1 MSWFKTKKLTHTQV
15 KKEIQN
21 TENPKKKYR
30 IIRWIFIV
38 LICLSSSVFAV
49 IFLMNINK
57 DNSKF
62 GSENF
67 QPIIQSDFLS
77 LKKAWTINVLIAG
90 IGWQG
95 HDWSDLTD
103 SIILASLNGDDKK
116 VTLLSIPRDLYVSY
130 PEGKWAGRINNLYG
144 LWKANAVGVKYLAD
158 KVTEITGQP
167 IDHYVIIDFTG
178 FKKIIDVLGGIEID
192 VPADLIDREYPNDNW
207 WYETLSIKKWLQI
220 MNGDTALKYS
230 RSRHSTSDF
239 DRSNRQQL
247 VIKAI
252 KKNLFS
258 ADTAMSPTKISTI
271 FSTVMDHLDTD
282 MSLATMA
289 DTIFSY
295 RSISE
300 DAIKIHTLNN
310 ECISLR
316 QCMTWAYLYSPS
328 RDLFDGASV
337 IIPENARVNK
347 LSYYWD
353 IRRFVDMIFRFPD
366 IATSQDEIILV
377 STKNNLKITQSIAL
391 SLSKLG
397 IKISNRHPI
406 ITATWSVGLSHIN
419 IYWHPDLSIGINPDW
434 VSVQALKYLEESI
447 PYSIVTHNEYVSN
460 DGPKIEIVIG
470 DDIAHYFSF
479 VTPIYYIPTTPTK
492 TNVSGEESLWSGS
505 SKWKKSIKKEVPLTK
520 KSIQWSI
527 SPETITSA
535 VVPASSIPRVGE
547 WEDFGG

>member
-1 MSWFKTKKLTHTQV
+1 
-15 KKEIQN
+15 
-21 TENPKKKYR
+21 
-30 IIRWIFIV
+30 
-38 LICLSSSVFAV
+38 
-49 IFLMNINK
+49 MNISK

-62 GSENF
+62 WSENF
-67 QPIIQSDFLS
+67 QPIIKSDFLS
-77 LKKAWTINVLIAG
+77 LKKEWTINILIAG
-90 IGWQG
+90 IGWQW
-95 HDWSDLTD
+95 HEWSDLTD
-103 SIILASLNGDDKK
+103 SIMLASLNGDDKK

-144 LWKANAVGVKYLAD
+144 LWKTNAVWVKYLAD

-167 IDHYVIIDFTG
+167 IDHYVVIDFTG

-192 VPADLIDREYPNDNW
+192 VPEDLIDREYPDDNW

-220 MNGDTALKYS
+220 MNGDMALKYS

-258 ADTAMSPTKISTI
+258 TDTAMSPTKISSI

-295 RSISE
+295 RSVGE

-310 ECISLR
+310 ECISLK
-316 QCMTWAYLYSPS
+316 QCMAWAYLYSPS

-347 LSYYWD
+347 LSYYSD
-353 IRRFVDMIFRFPD
+353 IRRFVDLIFRFPD

-377 STKNNLKITQSIAL
+377 STKNNFKITQSIAL

-419 IYWHPDLSIGINPDW
+419 IYWHPELSIGINPDW
-434 VSVQALKYLEESI
+434 TMAQALKYLEESI

-460 DGPKIEIVIG
+460 DGPKIEIVVG

-479 VTPIYYIPTTPTK
+479 VTPIYYIPMSTSSTT
-492 TNVSGEESLWSGS
+492 VSWENTLWSGRT
-505 SKWKKSIKKEVPLTK
+505 KEKNPIKRDIPPVKKPV
-520 KSIQWSI
+520 QWSAFQAVIPSTI
-527 SPETITSA
+527 SPADSMPQA
-535 VVPASSIPRVGE
+535 GE